1 MDPGPGQK
9 SMKKLAVAVA
19 ATVLVSALAT
29 AQQAAQPA
37 SAQAP
42 PAPPELA
49 TSHPSTKLG
58 PSTRPVAGP
67 PTKAASGASTA
78 LPVDA
83 QNQLVKQYC
92 AGCHSDRGKAGG
104 LTLASFDAATIEE
117 HGDVA
122 EKMIRKLR
130 TGMMPPPNAR
140 RPEAAVVQSFI
151 DTLENK
157 IDAAAAL
164 NPNPG
169 WRPFQRL
176 NRAEYQRAVRDLV
189 GIDVDV
195 TAFLPPDTIS
205 RGFDNVADVQN
216 FSPTLMESYLR
227 AASQISRL
235 AVGDRNASPTSV
247 TYKIGRTASQMR
259 HVEGAPMGTR
269 GGTSVVHTFPADGDY
284 VIKMSMH
291 NEPLGGI
298 YGRTS
303 MATLDVKEQVE
314 VSINGERAALL
325 DLNVRMSETDPKNS
339 LEIKTP
345 PIHIAAGPQRVSAA
359 FIQRFDGPL
368 DDLLVPLENTLA
380 DVNIS
385 FGVTALPHMRDM
397 TILGPSSVTGVSDT
411 VSRRMIFTCRAT
423 TAKEEETCA
432 ADIVKRL
439 TAQAYRGAATP
450 DDLQDAML
458 FYEQGRKKGDFESG
472 IRMALQSIL
481 VSPRFLFRLEQAPP
495 DVKALKAARTYR
507 VSDQDLASRLSFF
520 LWGTIPDAELIKA
533 ASLGTLRTPPVLE
546 KQVRRMLAD
555 RRSEALA
562 TRFAGQWLRLQDL
575 EKIHPDYLLYPQY
588 DDTLAQAMQRE
599 TELFFDSLVRE
610 DRPVLDLLTADYTF
624 VNERLAKHYNIPNV
638 TGNAFRRVQT
648 PEYRRGIFGHGSIL
662 TLTSV
667 ADRTSPVQR
676 GKWVMEVLLGSP
688 PPPPPPNVP
697 LLDDVKAAI
706 GGKMLSTRERM
717 EEHRKNPACTSC
729 HRVIDPL
736 GLALENFDAT
746 GAWRIKDNEVPVD
759 SVGDLY
765 DGTRMEGPAGLRQA
779 IVKHADVFLLSF
791 TENLMT
797 YALGRRVEYADMPAI
812 RAIIHDAGRNSNRMS
827 SFVLGVVNSTAFRMA
842 NAEHHQLTT
851 DAGEAKRSNSS
862 AR

>member
-1 MDPGPGQK
+1 
-9 SMKKLAVAVA
+9 MKKLAVAVA
-19 ATVLVSALAT
+19 AAALLSAGSA
-29 AQQAAQPA
+29 AEQAAQT
-37 SAQAP
+37 SGAQAP
-42 PAPPELA
+42 DAALKPAP
-49 TSHPSTKLG
+49 SHPSTQ
-58 PSTRPVAGP
+58 PAATADR
-67 PTKAASGASTA
+67 KAARTTTKPIASPSG

-92 AGCHSDRGKAGG
+92 SGCHSERGKAGG
-104 LTLASFDAATIEE
+104 LTLANFDAAKIDE
-117 HGDVA
+117 HGEIA

-140 RPEAAVVQSFI
+140 RPEPEVIKAFI

-157 IDAAAAL
+157 IDTAAAL

-205 RGFDNVADVQN
+205 RGFDNVADVQS

-247 TYKIGRTASQMR
+247 TYKIGRTLSQMR
-259 HVEGAPMGTR
+259 QVDGAPMGTR
-269 GGTSVVHTFPADGDY
+269 GGISVVHTFPADGDY

-303 MATLDVKEQVE
+303 MATMDIKEQVE

-345 PIHIAAGPQRVSAA
+345 PLHIPAGPQRISAA

-397 TILGPSSVTGVSDT
+397 TVLGPSAVTGVSET
-411 VSRRMIFTCRAT
+411 VSRRMIFTCRPTNAR
-423 TAKEEETCA
+423 EEETCA
-432 ADIVKRL
+432 AEIVKQL
-439 TAQAYRGAATP
+439 TARAYRGVATP
-450 DDLQDAML
+450 DDVQDALM

-481 VSPRFLFRLEQAPP
+481 VSPRFLFRLEQAPQDP
-495 DVKALKAARTYR
+495 KVLKASRTYR
-507 VSDQDLASRLSFF
+507 VGDQDLASRLSFF
-520 LWGTIPDAELIKA
+520 LWGTVPDAELVKA
-533 ASLGTLRTPPVLE
+533 AAAGALRTPAGLE
-546 KQVRRMLAD
+546 KQVRRLFAD
-555 RRSEALA
+555 RRSEALS
-562 TRFAGQWLRLQDL
+562 TRFASQWLRLQDL
-575 EKIHPDYLLYPQY
+575 EKIHPDYLLFPQY
-588 DDTLAQAMQRE
+588 DDTLAQAMQHE

-610 DRPVLDLLTADYTF
+610 DRPILDLLTADYTF
-624 VNERLAKHYNIPNV
+624 VNERLAKHYNLPNV
-638 TGNAFRRVQT
+638 TGNGFRRVQT
-648 PEYRRGIFGHGSIL
+648 PDYRHGIFGHGSIL

-697 LLDDVKAAI
+697 ALDDVKAAI
-706 GGKMLSTRERM
+706 GGKMLTTRERM

-779 IVKHADVFLLSF
+779 IMKHSDVFLLSF

-797 YALGRRVEYADMPAI
+797 YALGRRVEYTDMPAI
-812 RAIIHDAGRNSNRMS
+812 RAIIRDAARQNNRMS
-827 SFVLGVVNSTAFRMA
+827 SFVLGVVNSAAFRMS
-842 NAEHHQLTT
+842 NVEVPQQLAT
-851 DAGEAKRSNSS
+851 DAGEAKRSNSG

>member
-1 MDPGPGQK
+1 MQ
-9 SMKKLAVAVA
+9 KLAVAVA
-19 ATVLVSALAT
+19 AAALLSVGPAAEQT
-29 AQQAAQPA
+29 AQSG

-42 PAPPELA
+42 ATAPTLA
-49 TSHPSTKLG
+49 PSHPSTQPAPAAARKRVSSPIKPG
-58 PSTRPVAGP
+58 
-67 PTKAASGASTA
+67 AASSGLS
-78 LPVDA
+78 VDG

-92 AGCHSDRGKAGG
+92 SGCHSDRGKAGG
-104 LTLASFDAATIEE
+104 LTLASFDAAKIGE
-117 HGDVA
+117 HGEVA
-122 EKMIRKLR
+122 EKIIRKLR

-140 RPEAAVVQSFI
+140 RPEPDVIKALV
-151 DTLENK
+151 DTLETR
-157 IDAAAAL
+157 IDTAAAL

-189 GIDVDV
+189 GVDVDV

-235 AVGDRNASPTSV
+235 AVGDRNASATSV
-247 TYKIGRTASQMR
+247 TYKIGRTLSQMR
-259 HVEGAPMGTR
+259 QVEGAPMGTR
-269 GGTSVVHTFPADGDY
+269 GGISVVHTFPADGEY

-303 MATLDVKEQVE
+303 MATMDIKEQVE
-314 VSINGERAALL
+314 VSINGERAVLL

-345 PIHIAAGPQRVSAA
+345 PIHISAGPQRISAA

-397 TILGPSSVTGVSDT
+397 TVLGPSTVTGVSDT
-411 VSRRMIFTCRAT
+411 VSRRMIFTCRPT
-423 TAKEEETCA
+423 NAKEEETCA
-432 ADIVKRL
+432 AEIVKRL
-439 TAQAYRGAATP
+439 TSQAYRGVATP
-450 DDLQDAML
+450 DDVQDALL

-472 IRMALQSIL
+472 VRMALQSIL

-495 DVKALKAARTYR
+495 ETKLVKASRTYR
-507 VSDQDLASRLSFF
+507 ISDQDLASRLSFF
-520 LWGTIPDAELIKA
+520 LWATVPDAELIKA
-533 ASLGTLRTPPVLE
+533 AASGVLRTPAGFD

-555 RRSEALA
+555 RRSESLS
-562 TRFAGQWLRLQDL
+562 TRFASQWLRLQDL
-575 EKIHPDYLLYPQY
+575 EKIHPDYLLFPQY

-610 DRPVLDLLTADYTF
+610 DRPILDLLTADYTF

-638 TGNAFRRVQT
+638 TGSGFRRVET
-648 PEYRRGIFGHGSIL
+648 PEYRHGIFGHGSIL

-697 LLDDVKAAI
+697 LLEDVKAAI

-746 GAWRIKDNEVPVD
+746 GAWRIKDNEVLVD

-765 DGTRMEGPAGLRQA
+765 DGTKMDGPAGLRQA
-779 IVKHADVFLLSF
+779 LVKHGDVFLLSF

-797 YALGRRVEYADMPAI
+797 YALGRRVEYTDLPAI
-812 RAIIHDAGRNSNRMS
+812 RTIIRDAAKNNNRLS
-827 SFVLGVVNSTAFRMA
+827 SFVLGVVNSAAFRMA
-842 NAEHHQLTT
+842 NAETPQQLTT
-851 DAGEAKRSNSS
+851 EAGEAKRSNSS

>member
-1 MDPGPGQK
+1 
-9 SMKKLAVAVA
+9 MKKLAVAVA
-19 ATVLVSALAT
+19 AMALLGAGAT
-29 AQQAAQPA
+29 AQQAAQSA
-37 SAQAP
+37 SAQTPAAP
-42 PAPPELA
+42 SKTA
-49 TSHPSTKLG
+49 TSNPSTKLG
-58 PSTRPVAGP
+58 TDATTKPVAAAP
-67 PTKAASGASTA
+67 AKATPVASTA
-78 LPVDA
+78 LSIDS

-92 AGCHSDRGKAGG
+92 ASCHSERGKAGG
-104 LTLASFDAATIEE
+104 LSLATFDAAKIEE
-117 HGDVA
+117 HADTT

-140 RPEAAVVQSFI
+140 RPEPALIASFV
-151 DTLENK
+151 DTLETR

-235 AVGDRNASPTSV
+235 AVGDRNASATSV

-259 HVEGAPMGTR
+259 QVEGAPMGTR
-269 GGTSVVHTFPADGDY
+269 GGTSVVHTFPADGEY

-303 MATLDVKEQVE
+303 MATMDIKEQVE
-314 VSINGERAALL
+314 VSINGERAALV
-325 DLNVRMSETDPKNS
+325 DLNTRMSETDPRNS

-345 PIHIAAGPQRVSAA
+345 PIHIPAGPQRVSAA

-368 DDLLVPLENTLA
+368 DDLLIPLENTLA

-411 VSRRMIFTCRAT
+411 ISRRMIFSCRPT

-432 ADIVKRL
+432 ADILKRL
-439 TAQAYRGAATP
+439 SAQAYRGSATA
-450 DDLQDAML
+450 DDLQDAMQ
-458 FYEQGRKKGDFESG
+458 FYDQGRKKGDFESG

-481 VSPRFLFRLEQAPP
+481 VSPRFLFRLEQAPQA
-495 DVKALKAARTYR
+495 DVKIVKAARTYR
-507 VSDQDLASRLSFF
+507 VSDQDMASRLSFF
-520 LWGTIPDAELIKA
+520 LWGTVPDTDLLKA
-533 ASLGTLRTPPVLE
+533 ASLGTLHTPAGLE

-555 RRSEALA
+555 RRSEALS
-562 TRFAGQWLRLQDL
+562 TRFGSQWLRLQDL
-575 EKIHPDYLLYPQY
+575 EKIHPDYLIYPQY
-588 DDTLAQAMQRE
+588 DDTLAHAMQRE

-610 DRPVLDLLTADYTF
+610 DRSMLDLLTADYTF
-624 VNERLAKHYNIPNV
+624 VNERLAKHYGIPNV
-638 TGNAFRRVQT
+638 TGSAFRRVQT

-662 TLTSV
+662 TLTSN

-765 DGTRMEGPAGLRQA
+765 DGTKMEGPAGLRQA
-779 IVKHADVFLLSF
+779 MMKHSDVFLLSF

-797 YALGRRVEYADMPAI
+797 YALGRRVEYSDMPAI
-812 RAIIHDAGRNSNRMS
+812 RAILRDAAKNNNRMS
-827 SFVLGVVNSTAFRMA
+827 SFVLGVVNSAAFRMA
-842 NAEHHQLTT
+842 NAEQPLLTTT
-851 DAGEAKRSNSS
+851 DAPEAKRSNSS

>member
-1 MDPGPGQK
+1 VAAGRHSPYNLRVNARIILNRETGAK
-9 SMKKLAVAVA
+9 SMKKLVVAVA
-19 ATVLVSALAT
+19 AVVMFSAGAT
-29 AQQAAQPA
+29 AQQGASPAAAQTPA
-37 SAQAP
+37 AAP
-42 PAPPELA
+42 RMAA
-49 TSHPSTKLG
+49 AH
-58 PSTRPVAGP
+58 P
-67 PTKAASGASTA
+67 PTSTA
-78 LPVDA
+78 LSVDA

-92 AGCHSDRGKAGG
+92 TGCHSERGKAGG
-104 LTLASFDAATIEE
+104 LTLASFDFATIEE

-122 EKMIRKLR
+122 EKIIRKLR

-140 RPEAAVVQSFI
+140 RPEPAVIQALV
-151 DTLENK
+151 DTLEHK

-164 NPNPG
+164 SPNPG

-176 NRAEYQRAVRDLV
+176 NRAEYQRAVRDLL

-195 TAFLPPDTIS
+195 TAYLPPDTIS
-205 RGFDNVADVQN
+205 KGFDNVADVQN

-269 GGTSVVHTFPADGDY
+269 GGTSVVHTFPADGEY
-284 VIKMSMH
+284 VVKMSMH

-298 YGRTS
+298 YGRTTMS
-303 MATLDVKEQVE
+303 TMDIKEQVE
-314 VSINGERAALL
+314 VSVNGERAALL
-325 DLNVRMSETDPKNS
+325 DLNTRMSETDAKNN

-345 PIHIAAGPQRVSAA
+345 PIHISAGPQRISAA

-411 VSRRMIFTCRAT
+411 VSRRMIFSCRPT

-439 TAQAYRGAATP
+439 SAQAYRGVATP
-450 DDLQDAML
+450 DDIQDAML
-458 FYEQGRKKGDFESG
+458 FYDQGRKKGDFESG

-495 DVKALKAARTYR
+495 EVKTVKAARTYR
-507 VSDQDLASRLSFF
+507 VTDQDLASRLSFF
-520 LWGTIPDAELIKA
+520 IWGTVPDADLMKA
-533 ASLGTLRTPPVLE
+533 ASLGTLHTPAGLD

-648 PEYRRGIFGHGSIL
+648 PEYRRGIFGQGSIL

-765 DGTRMEGPAGLRQA
+765 DGTKMEGPAGLRQA
-779 IVKHADVFLLSF
+779 IMKHSDVVLLSF

-797 YALGRRVEYADMPAI
+797 YALGRRVEYTDMPAI
-812 RAIIHDAGRNSNRMS
+812 RAILRDAAKNNNRMS
-827 SFVLGVVNSTAFRMA
+827 SFVLGVVNSAAFRMA
-842 NAEHHQLTT
+842 NAETHPLNA
-851 DAGEAKRSNSS
+851 DAAEPKRSNSS